1 MERIERLCC
10 LVVMAAFLS
19 CSRGSGHYVQDP
31 GKSSGFGYASG
42 LYHDGA
48 EVSFDVFSGTGG
60 PATVIVRCRCRFG
73 YDADACVISS
83 GGNTCPLQIPL
94 AGQWCEVSTDI
105 MLEKGMNRI
114 YLRTIHPLK
123 DDIHIDYIEILR

>member
-31 GKSSGFGYASG
+31 GESSGFGYASG
-42 LYHDGA
+42 LYHDGS
-48 EVSFDVFSGTGG
+48 EISFDVFSESVGVS
-60 PATVIVRCRCRFG
+60 TVIVRCRCRFD
-73 YDADACVISS
+73 YDADACVVSS
-83 GGNTCPLQIPL
+83 GGNTYALRIPE
-94 AGQWCEVSTDI
+94 AGPWCEVRADI
-105 MLEKGMNRI
+105 LLEKGLNRI
-114 YLRTIHPLK
+114 SMRTIHPLK